1 MKGFGKI
8 AEHISFDGNRS
19 SGARGGRGVAVMSS
33 LMVLVLSVGVA
44 VGPEAKGQRVLR
56 PFDYQ
61 GVTLD
66 DGPMR

>member
-1 MKGFGKI
+1 
-8 AEHISFDGNRS
+8 
-19 SGARGGRGVAVMSS
+19 MSS

-44 VGPEAKGQRVLR
+44 VGPKAKGQRVLR